1 MPDSGGQILRHPT
14 GLWPHLQSPP
24 SSCGWAW
31 LLASVSLMVCCWTG
45 LVGQLVDGW
54 FVVKA
59 DPTVTH
65 SAVLRG
71 GGEHIPGDASLEG
84 TL

>member
-1 MPDSGGQILRHPT
+1 
-14 GLWPHLQSPP
+14 
-24 SSCGWAW
+24 
-31 LLASVSLMVCCWTG
+31 MVCCWTG

-54 FVVKA
+54 FIVKA

-71 GGEHIPGDASLEG
+71 GGEHIPGGANLEG